1 MITISITYP
10 HTEGATFDWDY
21 YVGKHLPLVGQTFK
35 PFGLTFASVLR
46 GIEAVGGGPPPY
58 VVTVLLTFSDD
69 QAGRNAI
76 ASESARMLR
85 DDLAN
90 FTTIKP
96 VLQINTPIP

>member
-1 MITISITYP
+1 MITLSITYP
-10 HTEGATFDWDY
+10 HTEGAPFDWDY
-21 YVGKHLPLVGQTFK
+21 YIGKHLPLVGETFK

-46 GIEAVGGGPPPY
+46 GIEKVGGGPPPY

-76 ASESARMLR
+76 MSDGARKLGE
-85 DDLAN
+85 DVAN

-96 VLQINTPIP
+96 VVQINTPVP